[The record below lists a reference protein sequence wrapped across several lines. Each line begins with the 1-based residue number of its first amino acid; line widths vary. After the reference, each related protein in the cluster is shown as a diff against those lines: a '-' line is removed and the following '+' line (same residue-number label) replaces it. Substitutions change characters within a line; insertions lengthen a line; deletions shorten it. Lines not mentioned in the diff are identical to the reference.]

1 MLKLLISGKPSEL
14 HPFLF
19 DLATQPQYHM
29 QLHTIEQSPSPT
41 GEAKVEAQLQF
52 VPTHRNPLQITL
64 ITNTGEEI
72 HIHFV
77 DGHMVKMDE
86 TITFISGKVY
96 DIFG

>member
-1 MLKLLISGKPSEL
+1 M
-14 HPFLF
+14 
-19 DLATQPQYHM
+19 
-29 QLHTIEQSPSPT
+29 
-41 GEAKVEAQLQF
+41 EAQLQF
-52 VPTHRNPLQITL
+52 VPTHRNPLHITL
-64 ITNTGEEI
+64 ITDTGEEI